1 MDQKFTCQSYRNLC
15 KQIFQAFGFSEP
27 DSLQIS
33 EVLLMADL
41 FGVESHGISRIMK
54 YYRLLKNG
62 IVNVHAIPEKLFE
75 TGISAVYDAKS
86 GMGQIAGTLAMREA
100 IKKAKENG
108 IGLIE
113 VRNANH
119 YGIAGYYALMAA
131 EEGMIGVSMTNT
143 EAIMVPTFSAQAL
156 LGSNPIAIAVP
167 TGGVP
172 FLYDGATTVITRGK
186 LELYKKLG
194 KQLPYDWAVDEN
206 GEISH
211 DPEQVLTCISSKR
224 GGGILPV
231 GGAGED
237 QGGYKGYSYALICE
251 IFTSVL
257 AGGVPSMQKKELGDT
272 SQCFYALDPGLFGN
286 REETEKRMQQLLEEI
301 HAAKRASNQPHIY
314 TPGEKEFQ
322 RAQERKEHGIP
333 VNEKTAEE
341 LRQIVEMLGL
351 KGTEL

>member
-1 MDQKFTCQSYRNLC
+1 MEQKLSCEAYRNLC
-15 KQIFQAFGFSEP
+15 RQIFQAFGFSEP
-27 DSLQIS
+27 DSLQITD
-33 EVLLMADL
+33 VLLLADL

-54 YYRLLKNG
+54 YYRLLKTG
-62 IVNVHAIPEKLFE
+62 TVNVHAIPEKIFE
-75 TGISAVYDAKS
+75 TGISAVYDAKG
-86 GMGQIAGTLAMREA
+86 GMGQITGTLAMREA
-100 IKKAKENG
+100 IKKAEKNG

-113 VRNANH
+113 VKNANH

-131 EEGMIGVSMTNT
+131 QKGMIGVSMTNT

-156 LGSNPIAIAVP
+156 LGSNPIAVAVP
-167 TGGVP
+167 AGKVP

-194 KQLPYDWAVDEN
+194 RRLPCDWAVDEN

-211 DPEQVLTCISSKR
+211 DPETILTCISSKK

-231 GGAGED
+231 GGIGEE

-257 AGGVPSMQKKELGDT
+257 AGGVPSMKKKELGDT
-272 SQCFYALDPGLFGN
+272 SQCFYALDPGLFGK
-286 REETEKRMQQLLEEI
+286 REETEKRMRQLLDEI
-301 HAAKRASNQPHIY
+301 HAAKKAAGQTHIY

-322 RAQERKEHGIP
+322 RAQERKENGIP
-333 VNEKTAEE
+333 VNGKTIEE
-341 LRQIVEMLGL
+341 LRQIVDVLEL
-351 KGTEL
+351 KGVEL